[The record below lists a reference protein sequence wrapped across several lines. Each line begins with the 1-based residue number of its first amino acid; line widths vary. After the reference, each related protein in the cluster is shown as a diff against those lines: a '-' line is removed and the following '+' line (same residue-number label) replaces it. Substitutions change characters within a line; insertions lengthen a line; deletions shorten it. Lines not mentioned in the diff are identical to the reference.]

1 MVIELRYADP
11 NDGTPVVREQAF
23 HNEEFTVGRSEAS
36 TVALSPTDLNLSRTA
51 LVISEVEGL
60 RVKIECNQRPGYVRV
75 TRADGEHKAT
85 LNRGDELVCGAGAY
99 TVLLRTASQDV
110 LEVRVGVPGRPSMPE
125 LGILTQGMWSRSQIF
140 DPTPEADWRWLAALT
155 AVAAQTRAQHQGKA
169 LTALATAWHGGA
181 WKANLQ
187 KRLDKVIDHLGL
199 VGSGI
204 DKQPAI
210 ASWVISSEVIDPA
223 DYLAF
228 RHEVRGRALQQL
240 KREDIGLLNWGR
252 FTRGA

>member
-1 MVIELRYADP
+1 MIELRYTEPGDA
-11 NDGTPVVREQAF
+11 TAVVREWAF

-36 TVALSPTDLNLSRTA
+36 TVSLSPADLSRTA
-51 LVISEVEGL
+51 LIISEVEGL

-85 LNRGDELVCGAGAY
+85 LNRGDELICSAGAY

-110 LEVRVGVPGRPSMPE
+110 LEVRVGVRDRPKIVEPGM
-125 LGILTQGMWSRSQIF
+125 LTQGMWSRAEIF

-155 AVAAQTRAQHQGKA
+155 AVAAQTKAQHQGKA
-169 LTALATAWHGGA
+169 LTALASAWYEGT

-199 VGSGI
+199 AGIGI
-204 DKQPAI
+204 DKQSAI
-210 ASWVISSEVIDPA
+210 ASWVTTSGVIQPA

-228 RHEVRGRALQQL
+228 RHEVRRRALL
-240 KREDIGLLNWGR
+240 HLNREDIGLLNWGR